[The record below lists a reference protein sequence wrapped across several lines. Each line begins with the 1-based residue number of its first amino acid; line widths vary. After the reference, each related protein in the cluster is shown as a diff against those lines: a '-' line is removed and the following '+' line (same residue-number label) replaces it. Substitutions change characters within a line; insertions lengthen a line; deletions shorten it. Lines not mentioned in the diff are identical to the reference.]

1 MLQLLPVDGHNVWDI
16 LELRVRED
24 QKEFVAP
31 NDISL
36 IEAYIALAHNASA
49 FPFGIYDDET
59 LVGFL
64 MVGFGVDDSWNDAPA
79 IAQDNYSLWR
89 LMIDRRYQGRGYGRA
104 AVRLALDFIKTLPCG
119 PADYCWL
126 SYEPTNTIAQSL
138 YQSFGFV
145 ETGEKDGDEQIEVG
159 DEVLVCG
166 KVINYNGTT
175 PEFASKEN
183 HLVSIKKASNP
194 EPGTLENPFTVAQ
207 VLEAAGKLNGDEKEV
222 SAEDYYIKGKIS
234 KIKFTFSAQYG
245 TAQFHISA
253 DGAEEGDQ
261 FLIYGTYYLGNQP
274 WVEGNTQIA
283 VGDEVIICGKI
294 TNYNGT
300 LETANKKSYIYSLNG
315 QTE

>member
-64 MVGFGVDDSWNDAPA
+64 MVGFGVDDSWDDAPA

-145 ETGEKDGDEQIEVG
+145 ETGEKDGDEQIA
-159 DEVLVCG
+159 VL
-166 KVINYNGTT
+166 
-175 PEFASKEN
+175 
-183 HLVSIKKASNP
+183 
-194 EPGTLENPFTVAQ
+194 
-207 VLEAAGKLNGDEKEV
+207 KL
-222 SAEDYYIKGKIS
+222 
-234 KIKFTFSAQYG
+234 
-245 TAQFHISA
+245 
-253 DGAEEGDQ
+253 
-261 FLIYGTYYLGNQP
+261 
-274 WVEGNTQIA
+274 
-283 VGDEVIICGKI
+283 
-294 TNYNGT
+294 
-300 LETANKKSYIYSLNG
+300 
-315 QTE
+315 